1 MGQQHSLSNSPAIC
15 SVALRLLTFPA
26 AFLATHQY
34 TPPSC
39 SFLPCTVRRKNS
51 DPDGRRTRCDLLSL
65 GLVFTGS
72 PSLNHSIVGS
82 GLPSALQFN
91 VTGSFFGT
99 TMSLGCS
106 VIRGERYC
114 AARRKEKF
122 QLIPWKRDNCKTTGM
137 KRWDSGKIP
146 WRRTCLPY
154 SNGIAL
160 GCQLRE

>member
-1 MGQQHSLSNSPAIC
+1 MLNAVVGVHVDVTRMPNDDNNFVLISIPFVINKWKVAINIDDSPAIW
-15 SVALRLLTFPA
+15 SVALRLNTFPA

-51 DPDGRRTRCDLLSL
+51 EPDGKRTRCDLLSL

-72 PSLNHSIVGS
+72 PSLNHSMVGIGS
-82 GLPSALQFN
+82 PSALQFN

-106 VIRGERYC
+106 VIRGVRYSF
-114 AARRKEKF
+114 AAKKTEWRK
-122 QLIPWKRDNCKTTGM
+122 N
-137 KRWDSGKIP
+137 
-146 WRRTCLPY
+146 
-154 SNGIAL
+154 
-160 GCQLRE
+160 